1 MKRLS
6 LLLCLTL
13 LSTPLL
19 PVNAMPPAKTA
30 KDLIQAMHDRYA
42 ARWYKTLTFV
52 QKSTTFKPDGTSQT
66 VTWYEA
72 LSAPGKLRI
81 DFDPVKD
88 GNGIL
93 FINDTQHVF
102 KDGKLASSRERIH
115 PLLVLGFD
123 VYAQPVQTTIE
134 KLQKLKIDL
143 SIVREDTWQGRPVYV
158 VGAKAGDLRSS
169 QFWIDKER
177 LLFVRLIE
185 PAGGDNSVIHETQF
199 NKYEPVKGG
208 GWISPEV
215 VFMVNG
221 IRTFLEEYSDI
232 RANVALDEKLFD
244 PAHFSA
250 VHWR

>member
-1 MKRLS
+1 
-6 LLLCLTL
+6 
-13 LSTPLL
+13 
-19 PVNAMPPAKTA
+19 MPPAKTA

-185 PAGGDNSVIHETQF
+185 PAGGDNSVTHETLF